1 MLLGLKLP
9 VLLLMLNVDDPCDE
23 NPRDDDACDEDPRD
37 DDTCDE
43 DPRDDDACDEDPRD
57 DDACD
62 DPVHLNL
69 CNVSPCGSLIH
80 LFAYCNTSS
89 FRIMKIATN
98 NPCMQL
104 TTSST
109 KLMISTAQGS
119 LTKRR
124 NAKGTVKFIPSKN
137 DKTKVARASRS
148 SNKSSPCI
156 MCPK

>member
-23 NPRDDDACDEDPRD
+23 DPRDDDA
-37 DDTCDE
+37 CDE
-43 DPRDDDACDEDPRD
+43 DPRDDDACDEDPRDDDACDEDPCD

-89 FRIMKIATN
+89 FLIMKIAT
-98 NPCMQL
+98 
-104 TTSST
+104 
-109 KLMISTAQGS
+109 K
-119 LTKRR
+119 
-124 NAKGTVKFIPSKN
+124 
-137 DKTKVARASRS
+137 
-148 SNKSSPCI
+148 
-156 MCPK
+156 